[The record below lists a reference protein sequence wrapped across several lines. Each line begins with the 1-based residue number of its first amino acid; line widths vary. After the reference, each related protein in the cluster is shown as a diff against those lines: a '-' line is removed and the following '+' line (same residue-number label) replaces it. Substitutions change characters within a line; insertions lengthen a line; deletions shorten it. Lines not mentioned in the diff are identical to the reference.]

1 MSGDN
6 EEQEIDGPGMN
17 VRVKEFLFRSRTAP
31 ARATTQATRVR
42 DRKYN
47 GSTKA
52 MAAAYGVTP
61 RTVERWVDG
70 SRKPV
75 KHADRLKRDATEVQ
89 TTPLGRER
97 RARQMKA
104 RGKRSGIGARVGRA
118 NTFQVRGSD
127 AVRARDIHLD
137 LTGAQV
143 AALTL
148 ATEETEVQSIIK
160 QALADHFNG
169 GSVYGGFSRDDF
181 DFDIN
186 DVDFSGS

>member
-6 EEQEIDGPGMN
+6 PEDEIDGPGMN
-17 VRVKEFLFRSRTAP
+17 ARFKAFLFPSRTAP
-31 ARATTQATRVR
+31 ARATTQAAQVR

-52 MAAAYGVTP
+52 MAAAYGVQP
-61 RTVERWVDG
+61 RSVSRWIDG

-75 KHADRLKRDATEVQ
+75 KYADRLHRDATEVQ
-89 TTPLGRER
+89 TTPRGRER
-97 RARQMKA
+97 RAQEMEA
-104 RGKRSGIGARVGRA
+104 RKGRSGIGARVGRA

-127 AVRARDIHLD
+127 AVRARDIYLH

-143 AALTL
+143 AALTR
-148 ATEETEVQSIIK
+148 ATEESEVQGIIK
-160 QALADHFNG
+160 KALADHFNA
-169 GSVYGGFSRDDF
+169 GSVYSGFSEDDF

-186 DVDFSGS
+186 DVDYSGS